1 MQPVTNQKA
10 RRQAVRQRTVPAAD
24 NGRRDASEST
34 LCSCTSMSLAE
45 RQRHGWLR
53 GSAFALLCVSGRAV
67 TVLMS
72 VMMVV
77 FLPFVAIPIAVAVPI
92 AVAMP
97 SRRHDDDRG
106 RRDHDRWRT
115 DVNADANI
123 RRMRKS
129 RSGDAHTHQ
138 RCANEKTFHL
148 IPDSATLA
156 PRVGRVVSG
165 HYSRSQAARFGTL
178 TRSTPIR
185 IESFCKPQL
194 HLLHMEDTE
203 AASGLSL
210 RVAT

>member
-1 MQPVTNQKA
+1 
-10 RRQAVRQRTVPAAD
+10 
-24 NGRRDASEST
+24 
-34 LCSCTSMSLAE
+34 
-45 RQRHGWLR
+45 
-53 GSAFALLCVSGRAV
+53 
-67 TVLMS
+67 
-72 VMMVV
+72 
-77 FLPFVAIPIAVAVPI
+77 
-92 AVAMP
+92 
-97 SRRHDDDRG
+97 
-106 RRDHDRWRT
+106 
-115 DVNADANI
+115 
-123 RRMRKS
+123 MRKS

-148 IPDSATLA
+148 TPDSATLA

-203 AASGLSL
+203 AASGLNL